1 MHLVDRLIHLS
12 NRSISVHL
20 YLVVQIPHVFIRA
33 PVVTKI
39 LNQKDSLKRRGN
51 KIKQLI
57 PESSTRQSI
66 IFIENYDGKDHE
78 LIVAVQQGHILGT
91 SFHPELAEDYRF
103 HKWFL
108 DEFVIKKLKQYI
120 DRII

>member
-20 YLVVQIPHVFIRA
+20 YLVVQISPRCLLGHLLYQNIES
-33 PVVTKI
+33 
-39 LNQKDSLKRRGN
+39 KDSLKEGN